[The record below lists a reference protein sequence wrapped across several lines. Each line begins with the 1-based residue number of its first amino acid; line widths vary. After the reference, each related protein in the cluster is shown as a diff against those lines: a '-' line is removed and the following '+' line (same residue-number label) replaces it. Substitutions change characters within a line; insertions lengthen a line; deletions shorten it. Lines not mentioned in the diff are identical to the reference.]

1 MLLSNGGLAVN
12 VLGSHWFPTRC
23 MSMIPLILASLA
35 AAFGPVSHDS
45 VKVVADLPTDVL
57 EVGGEYEFVIS
68 ADFGESLSASEAG
81 IPAPILQIAVP
92 KSVKLLGKELKTYA
106 ELKQNEFLEE
116 PYERLLKNLPATIR
130 FKLVRKPKRDD
141 HFSLNFLA
149 YTTGASSD
157 AGFLRRR
164 LILPVAPNA
173 TSSVA
178 DSSPS
183 DWGKT
188 KTLQIGDKAKNFK
201 LTDADGHKI
210 VLKDYK
216 GEKNVI
222 VTTYRAFW

>member
-1 MLLSNGGLAVN
+1 
-12 VLGSHWFPTRC
+12 
-23 MSMIPLILASLA
+23 MILLILASLTT
-35 AAFGPVSHDS
+35 AFGPVSHES
-45 VKVVADLPTDVL
+45 VKVIANLTADAL

-68 ADFGESLSASEAG
+68 ADFGDHLSPSAAG

-92 KSVKLLGKELKTYA
+92 KSVKLLGKELKTYD
-106 ELKQNEFLEE
+106 ELAKNEFLEE
-116 PYERLLKNLPATIR
+116 PYERLLKDLPATIK

-149 YTTGASSD
+149 YIAGDSSD
-157 AGFLRRR
+157 SGGAGFLRRR
-164 LILPVAPNA
+164 LTLPVAPRA

-178 DSSPS
+178 DPSRS

-188 KTLQIGDKAKNFK
+188 KTLQIGDKAKSFK
-201 LTDADGHKI
+201 LTDSEGKKVRLA
-210 VLKDYK
+210 DYK